1 MARRIAAGELPS
13 QRLDGPRL
21 RTLPPPWEN

>member
-13 QRLDGPRL
+13 RRLDGPRL
-21 RTLPPPWEN
+21 RALPPPWEN